1 MTANSHEFRDLNAA
15 KLQDQLLAAHAE
27 LARRKVQA
35 FEAEQTAGVAID
47 RLVAAQADV
56 ERVDAELQRYFR
68 RDENGAKAQPPV
80 AGPEMGATA
89 EFALLATHA
98 PNGSETRTTGDDS
111 GLGEASKNEPRE
123 AMLDPI
129 GPEALGM
136 GPSRDDA
143 AYSDLVGSAANS
155 SAELRAR
162 MADEGRAQNGI
173 LSPSESR
180 ALMADE
186 DLF

>member
-68 RDENGAKAQPPV
+68 RAENGAKAQPSV
-80 AGPEMGATA
+80 AGPPAGATA
-89 EFALLATHA
+89 EFAVLATHA
-98 PNGSETRTTGDDS
+98 PNGSETRTTGDGS
-111 GLGEASKNEPRE
+111 GLGEASKNEPSD
-123 AMLDPI
+123 ALLDPI
-129 GPEALGM
+129 GAEALGLNVQA
-136 GPSRDDA
+136 GETAEADGLTAAARDH
-143 AYSDLVGSAANS
+143 
-155 SAELRAR
+155 
-162 MADEGRAQNGI
+162 ADRR
-173 LSPSESR
+173 P
-180 ALMADE
+180 ALADE